1 MTTGLVRFAGEIA
14 GVGSTSGIR
23 VVVGH
28 WSSSPYGGFTDV
40 MLEQADG
47 WRVLLA
53 PTEPVSAFI
62 AGAYVFDE
70 TLVGPVSWDR
80 RGSQVSVDAPGL
92 VLSFTVGGRTPL
104 GRLLQLVPPRLATAP
119 LWSRLIGPV
128 SGLLM
133 PGVRT
138 YGSAGGGRWEAYGAT
153 DLHAITSAAGTWR
166 GQRLGEL
173 APVDPP
179 VTVGFASTPARP
191 GLTTL
196 VTTVGP

>member
-128 SGLLM
+128 SGLLL

-138 YGSAGGGRWEAYGAT
+138 YGSAGGVGGRRTGPPTCTPLPAPPAPGVASGSGSWPRSTRPSPWASPPPR
-153 DLHAITSAAGTWR
+153 LVR
-166 GQRLGEL
+166 G
-173 APVDPP
+173 
-179 VTVGFASTPARP
+179 
-191 GLTTL
+191 
-196 VTTVGP
+196 